1 MKFIGNTFRDYAIWI
16 VIVAVLAIAIAL
28 VWSGG
33 GVEG

>member
-1 MKFIGNTFRDYAIWI
+1 MKFIDNTFRGYAIWI

-33 GVEG
+33 GVDG

>member
-1 MKFIGNTFRDYAIWI
+1 MKFIENTFRDYAIWI

-33 GVEG
+33 AVNG